1 MAKQFDEFFLKALK
15 IESKFH
21 TWCLRESAEGVD
33 RRPGDHAARRR
44 GVAGP
49 AGAAQPAHAPSSAAA
64 DGALRLD
71 HGAQPE
77 AQPRPQRRREAPG
90 RRGAAPAHRSGGRG
104 THGSRPGA
112 WSGAL
117 SHGVHPSAAT
127 AVGLFKSRL
136 AIHELRLTHYIT
148 S

>member
-49 AGAAQPAHAPSSAAA
+49 AGAAQPAHAPSAAAA

-77 AQPRPQRRREAPG
+77 AQRRGEAPG
-90 RRGAAPAHRSGGRG
+90 RRGAAPAAHRAGGRG

-117 SHGVHPSAAT
+117 SHGVHLSAA
-127 AVGLFKSRL
+127 AVGLFKSRPSDSGTKFNTL
-136 AIHELRLTHYIT
+136 HYEI